1 MIIQKIFSLLIRL
14 IKIYYMKI
22 AMLFKGNKNDHH
34 FHDLMYVILKQ
45 NPWIEINWWHWKKLE
60 FFLNKKFCT

>member
-34 FHDLMYVILKQ
+34 FHDLMYVILKKK
-45 NPWIEINWWHWKKLE
+45 PLNW
-60 FFLNKKFCT
+60 N